1 MVIESHLE
9 QMEDPLQLHTEEE
22 LIDQSKKDPRA
33 FKVLYELYFKAIFKF
48 HWMWLLIP
56 KYYLIMSQKSLWNL
70 IP

>member
-33 FKVLYELYFKAIFKF
+33 FKVL
-48 HWMWLLIP
+48 
-56 KYYLIMSQKSLWNL
+56 
-70 IP
+70 